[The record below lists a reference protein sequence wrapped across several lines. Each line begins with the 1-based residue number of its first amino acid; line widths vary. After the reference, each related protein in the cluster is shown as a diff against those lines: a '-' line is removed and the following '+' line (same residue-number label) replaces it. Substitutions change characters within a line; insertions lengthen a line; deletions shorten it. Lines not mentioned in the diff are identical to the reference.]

1 MKPRVEWNSKQAT
14 VGWIVGVAALGI
26 ILILIGLGPI
36 LGWRRSATSLVEN
49 RAGERAVLL
58 ALAFAR
64 DMRGVQ
70 ETILAQTTPGDTV
83 TLASDFTDLVAGAFA
98 RYPYAESFFVSGATP
113 NPTDIT
119 FFNRTARPP
128 AWMHDEGTSFPFP
141 VVVVTNPPVGQ
152 QIAERI
158 RLDAINGRRF
168 SVFDVRI
175 GDTPY
180 QVVARLSYRDAYRS
194 DLVAMFGFMAN
205 LTWVRSHYFRDVAAE
220 VSRIG
225 DVRSFEISI
234 LDGRDNP
241 IVGVPHATDA
251 GPVSRRSFPLLFFD
265 PLLVAVDHPKDL
277 TRENLTIEVSAA
289 QDPGLR
295 TANRAAVTTLTLAS
309 AAGLALILGFSM
321 TARAARASA
330 ALGQVRSEFVASMTH
345 ELRTPISTIRAI
357 GNTLTSGR
365 IVGPAVVPRYGQLL
379 TNEAKRLGRLV
390 DNVLAFSRIT
400 DVADVYS
407 FDRLSVAEIVDDV
420 LRDLAT
426 ILAEQAFEV
435 TVAIPA
441 DVPVVHGDRFAL
453 RLLLDNLMDNAIRYS
468 TTTRSIV
475 VSAKVE
481 HSMVVLSVSD
491 KGVGIRAKEL
501 DQVTRRF
508 FRGSEA
514 SAGGS
519 GLGLAIVEKI
529 VQDHDGVLKIESVEG
544 EGTTV
549 SVSLRTAHSVV

>member
-1 MKPRVEWNSKQAT
+1 MKPRLEWNSRQAT
-14 VGWIVGVAALGI
+14 VGWIVGVAALGT

-36 LGWRRSATSLVEN
+36 LGWRRSATSLVES

-70 ETILAQTTPGDTV
+70 ETILAQTTPGDRV
-83 TLASDFTDLVAGAFA
+83 TLGSDFTDLVAGAFA

-113 NPTDIT
+113 NPEDLS

-128 AWMHDEGTSFPFP
+128 AWMHDEGTSVPFP
-141 VVVVTNPPVGQ
+141 VVVVTNPLVGQ

-158 RLDAINGRRF
+158 RLDAVIGRRF
-168 SVFDVRI
+168 SAFDIRI
-175 GDTPY
+175 GDVPY
-180 QVVARLSYRDAYRS
+180 QIVARLSYRDAYRS
-194 DLVAMFGFMAN
+194 ELAAVFGFMTD
-205 LTWVRSHYFRDVAAE
+205 LTWVRSHYFRDVAAQ

-225 DVRSFEISI
+225 DARSFEIRI
-234 LDGRDNP
+234 LDGRDKP
-241 IVGVPHATDA
+241 IVGASDAADA
-251 GPVSRRSFPLLFFD
+251 GPVSRRSLPLLFFD

-295 TANRAAVTTLTLAS
+295 TANRAAVTTLALAS
-309 AAGLALILGFSM
+309 AAGLALILGFSL
-321 TARAARASA
+321 TARAALASA
-330 ALGQVRSEFVASMTH
+330 TLAQVRSEFVASMTH

-365 IVGPAVVPRYGQLL
+365 FVGPAVVPRYGQLL

-426 ILAEQAFEV
+426 ILSEQAFEV
-435 TVAIPA
+435 TVAIPP
-441 DVPVVHGDRFAL
+441 DIPVVRGDRFAL
-453 RLLLDNLMDNAIRYS
+453 RLLLDNLVDNAIRYS
-468 TTTRSIV
+468 TTTRSIS
-475 VSAKVE
+475 VSATVE

-508 FRGSEA
+508 FRGSGA

-519 GLGLAIVEKI
+519 GLGLAIVKKI
-529 VQDHDGVLKIESVEG
+529 VQDHDGVLKIESTEG

-549 SVSLRTAHSVV
+549 SVSLRTAHAVV